1 MEKIAFQKQ
10 GNLYAASNGRKTL
23 WIRKDHACG
32 AWNVVEPWAS
42 RNPDGTFKSKHINSY
57 PRLRNAK
64 AAVTRMLTESDTKEV
79 A

>member
-1 MEKIAFQKQ
+1 METIAFEKQ
-10 GNLYAASNGRKTL
+10 GNLYAASHDGKTL
-23 WIRKDHACG
+23 WIRKDHVTG

-42 RNPDGTFKSKHINSY
+42 KNPNGTFKSKHINSY

-64 AAVTRMLTESDTKEV
+64 AAVTHLLTEV